1 MEVQFKCGNC
11 DVPEPNILGIVQRF
25 DSCSSCGFNRYCSK
39 ECQTKHWKKVHKNFC
54 SKIPKTSKTEM
65 NLIAATQTKLIN
77 HIRNSPHARNWLTK
91 SRKKAKQSK
100 NKKGIYLLSYPS
112 VEDAIKALD
121 TPITG
126 MGWVDVAEI
135 NREGLY
141 YGLRGAVDAGCS
153 THTFT
158 VAMCISQ
165 SGFVA
170 CVIDLYRAQVQTQNP
185 FDPTFHR
192 DDVLLEYKN
201 VFIHRAVMDEND
213 GRKIAAKFI
222 KSGIQA
228 MGLRT
233 PKSIKKG
240 LDEYVKENKLYHAH
254 VIGDEIVFV
263 FVCRPILDGTFQ
275 PVDFFCEY
283 LDQVMD
289 ECESIKRSVVFM

>member
-1 MEVQFKCGNC
+1 M
-11 DVPEPNILGIVQRF
+11 
-25 DSCSSCGFNRYCSK
+25 
-39 ECQTKHWKKVHKNFC
+39 
-54 SKIPKTSKTEM
+54 
-65 NLIAATQTKLIN
+65 
-77 HIRNSPHARNWLTK
+77 
-91 SRKKAKQSK
+91 
-100 NKKGIYLLSYPS
+100 
-112 VEDAIKALD
+112 EDAIKALD

-201 VFIHRAVMDEND
+201 VFTHRAVMDEND

-233 PKSIKKG
+233 PKSIMKG
-240 LDEYVKENKLYHAH
+240 LASSTSKK
-254 VIGDEIVFV
+254 
-263 FVCRPILDGTFQ
+263 PISRS
-275 PVDFFCEY
+275 
-283 LDQVMD
+283 QVAT
-289 ECESIKRSVVFM
+289 V